1 MSVNE
6 GKVNFMDD
14 NKKMY
19 QLFVIVFMLVL
30 LTGGILIGIAVS
42 KENEKVEISKE
53 IIDEIVEEVKSKDVE
68 VYKEEYEEVQ
78 DVEIVYVDIYN
89 DCDHAS
95 ESRSN
100 EYGVNINKVK
110 ERELEKIQKENSGY
124 KLVQETDGI
133 LMFEKFHN
141 CKCKNHYMLKFQNN
155 IVVIFRYNEQGEY
168 EIYQE
173 TDIQKEGIR
182 PDLSFRLEEGIEAE
196 TVEELYMFLE
206 ELES

>member
-1 MSVNE
+1 
-6 GKVNFMDD
+6 MDD

-42 KENEKVEISKE
+42 KEDEPQINKAELIE
-53 IIDEIVEEVKSKDVE
+53 EIVEEVKSKEVE
-68 VYKEEYEEVQ
+68 VYEEEYEEIQ
-78 DVEIVYVDIYN
+78 DVEIVYVDIYS

-95 ESRSN
+95 ENRSN
-100 EYGVNINKVK
+100 EYGVDFDKIK
-110 ERELEKIQKENSGY
+110 ERELEKIQRDNSGY
-124 KLVQETDGI
+124 KLIKAEDGM
-133 LMFEKFHN
+133 LMFEKEHD
-141 CKCKNHYMLKFQNN
+141 CKCENHYMLKLEND
-155 IVVIFRYNEQGEY
+155 IVVIFRYTEKGEY

-173 TDIQKEGIR
+173 TDIQKDILR
-182 PDLSFRLEEGIEAE
+182 PDLIYRLEEGIEAE